1 MNNASNQF
9 LNSIQFTKPTESN
22 IYTFTVDQRN
32 KIYYLFFENKPILLC
47 RFQNGTYKIFNLD
60 NVKIAEISKERIIFN
75 NKYYL
80 YYKNKKY
87 NQIIGIFEKKNIIDS
102 SLYIPFVEEFNGLNT
117 FKSYSH
123 MVSTEISEKKRL
135 VLERCPF
142 IKSSKFKDS
151 IKSLKNAKYFSS
163 NKLVFEISE
172 NLANN
177 YNLFLDNPISLV
189 QGFTLAIISTL
200 S

>member
-1 MNNASNQF
+1 MNNSSNQF
-9 LNSIQFTKPTESN
+9 LNSIQFTKPIESS
-22 IYTFTVDQRN
+22 IYTMTVDQRN

-47 RFQNGTYKIFNLD
+47 RFENGTYTIFNLD
-60 NVKIAEISKERIIFN
+60 NIKIAEISKERNFFN

-87 NQIIGIFEKKNIIDS
+87 NQIIGIFEKKNMIDS

-123 MVSTEISEKKRL
+123 MVSTESSEKKRS
-135 VLERCPF
+135 VLDKSPF
-142 IKSSKFKDS
+142 IKSSKFKDYITS
-151 IKSLKNAKYFSS
+151 AKNAKYFRFD
-163 NKLVFEISE
+163 KLVFEISE
-172 NLANN
+172 NLANS
-177 YNLFLDNPISLV
+177 YNLFFDNPISLV

>member
-9 LNSIQFTKPTESN
+9 LDSIQFTKPIESS
-22 IYTFTVDQRN
+22 IYTMTVDQRN

-47 RFQNGTYKIFNLD
+47 RFENGTYTIFNLD
-60 NVKIAEISKERIIFN
+60 NIKIAEISKERIFFN
-75 NKYYL
+75 NRYYL
-80 YYKNKKY
+80 YYKNKKHC
-87 NQIIGIFEKKNIIDS
+87 QIIGIFEKKNMIDS
-102 SLYIPFVEEFNGLNT
+102 SLYIPFIEEFNGLNT

-123 MVSTEISEKKRL
+123 MVSTESSGKKRL
-135 VLERCPF
+135 VLERSPF

-151 IKSLKNAKYFSS
+151 IKSAKNAKYFRFD
-163 NKLVFEISE
+163 KLVFEISE
-172 NLANN
+172 NLTNS